1 MMNRIH
7 TFPVILLIASLVALV
22 GCAGTENREAAVQT
36 APVPPP
42 PGTGAS
48 ATRNT
53 SQETK
58 KQPEDLPDRVFAP
71 LDDAVNVIN
80 RDINRDLDKELPENK
95 NSPPPNPDN

>member
-1 MMNRIH
+1 MTNRTH
-7 TFPVILLIASLVALV
+7 TFPAILLIAGLVALV
-22 GCAGTENREAAVQT
+22 GCAGTENRETATQA

-42 PGTGAS
+42 PGTGPS

-80 RDINRDLDKELPENK
+80 RDINRNLDKEFPENK
-95 NSPPPNPDN
+95 DSTSPGPDN